1 MESRTYAFTARLA
14 TLSYACLALCGLPF
28 FYARRIEDI
37 IEPRNPNRR
46 THEHEHEHEDHFSPE
61 RPKQGRS
68 LLADVVSLCSITMSV
83 GNFTM
88 L

>member
-1 MESRTYAFTARLA
+1 MYAFTARLA

-28 FYARRIEDI
+28 YYARRIEDI
-37 IEPRNPNRR
+37 IEPENSRRR
-46 THEHEHEHEDHFSPE
+46 THEHEHEDHSSPE